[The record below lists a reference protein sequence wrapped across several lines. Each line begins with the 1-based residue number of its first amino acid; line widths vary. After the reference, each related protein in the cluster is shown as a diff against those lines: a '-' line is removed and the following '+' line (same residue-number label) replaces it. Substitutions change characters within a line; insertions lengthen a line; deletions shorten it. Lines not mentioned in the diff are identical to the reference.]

1 MERQQR
7 VGDQTRKHV
16 RTWHATLVKLTFIIR
31 KVYGSQSL
39 MQHIVM
45 LQPRVSAPLR
55 RIALTSSNVCLRC
68 ETRSAFRPIAQQF
81 PRTLTT
87 SRAPKQQAAPE
98 PSAPTPAQQPPPPL
112 KDDDVFVPK
121 PLGRPIGFSTPPQP
135 GENAENPKV
144 KRDYSGMTMSQR
156 NLAKRA
162 DLVEK
167 WGTNYFRDFKNIRK
181 YRSGKTFMANPRMFR
196 ADSALYFPNFH
207 GSTLAEDAADTTDVL
222 QGRVSVVNVYS
233 SQWGETQARSFT
245 GAKENPELHKI
256 LEEFGGRAQMV
267 DINIEENSMKA
278 WIIKLFKWQ
287 LKAKRSQDE
296 WGRYFVV
303 RKGVSEKIRETIG
316 LLNGRVGYVYVV
328 DEECRIRW
336 AGSGDAEGTEME
348 DMNRGFRK
356 LVETK
361 KA

>member
-1 MERQQR
+1 
-7 VGDQTRKHV
+7 
-16 RTWHATLVKLTFIIR
+16 
-31 KVYGSQSL
+31 
-39 MQHIVM
+39 M
-45 LQPRVSAPLR
+45 LQPRLSAPLR
-55 RIALTSSNVCLRC
+55 RAALASSNICLRC
-68 ETRSAFRPIAQQF
+68 ESRSVFRPLVQQL

-87 SRAPKQQAAPE
+87 SRASKQVAPKPSTPE
-98 PSAPTPAQQPPPPL
+98 PTKPTTPPPP

-135 GENAENPKV
+135 GENVANPRI

-196 ADSALYFPNFH
+196 ADAALYFPNFH
-207 GSTLAEDAADTTDVL
+207 GSTLASESEDTTNVL
-222 QGRVSVVNVYS
+222 QGKVSVVNVYS

-245 GAKENPELHKI
+245 GREENPELHRI
-256 LEEFGGRAQMV
+256 LGEFKGRAQMV

-278 WIIKLFKWQ
+278 WIIALFKWQ
-287 LKAKRSQDE
+287 LKAKRSQEE

-361 KA
+361 A

>member
-1 MERQQR
+1 
-7 VGDQTRKHV
+7 
-16 RTWHATLVKLTFIIR
+16 
-31 KVYGSQSL
+31 
-39 MQHIVM
+39 M
-45 LQPRVSAPLR
+45 LQPRLSASLR
-55 RIALTSSNVCLRC
+55 RAVLTSSNVCFRC
-68 ETRSAFRPIAQQF
+68 ETRSTLAQQF
-81 PRTLTT
+81 PRALTT
-87 SRAPKQQAAPE
+87 SRASTQTAPKPSPSE
-98 PSAPTPAQQPPPPL
+98 PTKTPLPPPPPP

-121 PLGRPIGFSTPPQP
+121 PLGRPIGFSSPPQP
-135 GENAENPKV
+135 GENTGTVTV
-144 KRDYSGMTMSQR
+144 KKDYSGMTMSQR

-196 ADSALYFPNFH
+196 AEAALYFPNLR
-207 GSTLAEDAADTTDVL
+207 GDTLAQNGVDTTNVL
-222 QGRVSVVNVYS
+222 QGKVSVVNVYS

-245 GAKENPELHKI
+245 GEKENPELQGI
-256 LEEFGGRAQMV
+256 LNEYKDKAQMV

-278 WIIKLFKWQ
+278 WIIALFKWQ
-287 LKAKRSQDE
+287 LKAKRSQEE
-296 WGRYFVV
+296 WDRYFVV

-356 LVETK
+356 LVETRK
-361 KA
+361 VA

>member
-1 MERQQR
+1 
-7 VGDQTRKHV
+7 
-16 RTWHATLVKLTFIIR
+16 
-31 KVYGSQSL
+31 
-39 MQHIVM
+39 M
-45 LQPRVSAPLR
+45 LQPRISAPLR
-55 RIALTSSNVCLRC
+55 RALLTPSTLCLRC
-68 ETRSAFRPIAQQF
+68 ETRSAFLPIAQQF
-81 PRTLTT
+81 PRALTT
-87 SRAPKQQAAPE
+87 SRASKQIAPKQATP
-98 PSAPTPAQQPPPPL
+98 APTTSQTPPLPPPL

-121 PLGRPIGFSTPPQP
+121 PLGRPIGFPDPPQR
-135 GENAENPKV
+135 GENTANIRIK
-144 KRDYSGMTMSQR
+144 KDYSGMTMSQR

-196 ADSALYFPNFH
+196 ADAALYFPNFRGDTLE
-207 GSTLAEDAADTTDVL
+207 GSARDTTDVL

-245 GAKENPELHKI
+245 GQKENPELQRI
-256 LEEFGGRAQMV
+256 LGEFKGRAQMV
-267 DINIEENSMKA
+267 DINIEENSLKA
-278 WIIKLFKWQ
+278 WIIALFKWQ
-287 LKAKRSQDE
+287 LKAKRSQEE

-348 DMNRGFRK
+348 DMNKGFRK
-356 LVETK
+356 LVETR
-361 KA
+361 KAA

>member
-1 MERQQR
+1 
-7 VGDQTRKHV
+7 
-16 RTWHATLVKLTFIIR
+16 
-31 KVYGSQSL
+31 
-39 MQHIVM
+39 M
-45 LQPRVSAPLR
+45 LQPRLSTPVR
-55 RIALTSSNVCLRC
+55 RILLNQASVCLRC
-68 ETRSAFRPIAQQF
+68 ETQSTFRPLTQNF
-81 PRTLTT
+81 TRTLTT
-87 SRAPKQQAAPE
+87 SRAPRQTVKPSAPE
-98 PSAPTPAQQPPPPL
+98 PSKPQVSPPP

-121 PLGRPIGFSTPPQP
+121 PLGRPIGFPDPPHA
-135 GENAENPKV
+135 GENTGNIKV
-144 KRDYSGMTMSQR
+144 KKDYSGMTMSQR

-181 YRSGKTFMANPRMFR
+181 YRSGKTFMANPRIFKKE
-196 ADSALYFPNFH
+196 ASLYFPNFR
-207 GSTLAEDAADTTDVL
+207 GETLSESEADTTNVL
-222 QGRVSVVNVYS
+222 QGRVTVVNVYS

-245 GAKENPELHKI
+245 GKKENPELQEMLKEH
-256 LEEFGGRAQMV
+256 GDVAQMV

-278 WIIKLFKWQ
+278 WIIALFKWQ
-287 LKAKRSQDE
+287 LKAKRSQEE

-336 AGSGDAEGTEME
+336 AGSGDAEGTEMQ
-348 DMNRGFRK
+348 DMNKGFRK

-361 KA
+361 KATA